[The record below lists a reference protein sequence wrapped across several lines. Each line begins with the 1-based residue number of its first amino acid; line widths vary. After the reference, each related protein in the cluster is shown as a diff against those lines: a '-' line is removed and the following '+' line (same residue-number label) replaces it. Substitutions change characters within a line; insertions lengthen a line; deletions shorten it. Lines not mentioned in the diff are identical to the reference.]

1 MSEDNNTDGHSL
13 KAWQAGVAAL
23 ASAALIA
30 PIAADQAPGANDL
43 DEIVVTARKVEER
56 LIDVPLSIAA
66 FTAEDIAAAG
76 AGSIRDIAESTP
88 GLFVS
93 SSQGRS
99 GDRISIRGINTVIP
113 TQGYVGVY
121 VDGVFVGSSSAQGV
135 ELSNLERVEIL
146 KGPQSALFGRST
158 LSGAINYITRK
169 PGREFGGEIGVTLG
183 EYGRAEVSGT
193 MSGPLSDTL
202 SFIVG
207 ARGFEVDGMYKN
219 NYDGRFN
226 IGGQQT
232 TNGTF
237 GLRWQPSDTVSV
249 YLRTVYTR
257 DSDDQVA
264 VAAQS
269 PLGNNCLVD
278 PRSARPTL
286 PLYYCGQLRISPS
299 QISLA
304 AANASIPS
312 PFNGRYT
319 ASDGEAG
326 LDRKATRTSLTVDW
340 DLGFAN
346 LTSISAYTDEK
357 QRDGFDLTYRAA
369 LTYAAVV
376 NLPAITFDR
385 QFTFE
390 DKSQELRLLGN
401 TEGRFGWLAGV
412 YYFDNSR
419 TEVAT
424 YRLPA
429 PAANAGTLSATN
441 RAVYGR
447 LEYDLTDRLS
457 LSAEGRWQ
465 KDRVNLRNPVNGL
478 NAVSETDSFLPRATV
493 DFKLND
499 DMMIYAVYAK
509 GSKPVTINTAP
520 ELPPQL
526 RFTEEEE
533 ARNLEAGFK
542 GRLFDGRL
550 QLLAAYFDIDW
561 TNQESSGI
569 CLPGE
574 CGGVATITR
583 YTANFGR
590 TGISGFE
597 VEASGELIRDWLT
610 ARIAYSNA
618 DTEIETG
625 RTNSAGEALEGILAY
640 GTTKVKPICARGG
653 AASPYCGTGESLQGA
668 TFHGLGTNIPAQPE
682 TQLSGSLT
690 LAHTL
695 GGTGLRWSAR
705 ADYVRLGKQYEGF
718 YNLAWVGPR
727 ENVNLRL
734 ALAAETWDLT
744 IWGRNVTDDDTP
756 TTILRSVAFRDDD
769 GMGPYTANSRAFAGF
784 LPDRRNFGVTFTKRF

>member
-1 MSEDNNTDGHSL
+1 MSKDKNTDGHSL

-23 ASAALIA
+23 ASTALVA

-66 FTAEDIAAAG
+66 FTADDIAASG
-76 AGSIRDIAESTP
+76 ANSIRDIAESTP

-169 PGREFGGEIGVTLG
+169 PGREFGGEIGVTVG

-269 PLGNNCLVD
+269 PLGNNCLTD

-526 RFTEEEE
+526 RFTQEEE
-533 ARNLEAGFK
+533 ARNLVFRG
-542 GRLFDGRL
+542 
-550 QLLAAYFDIDW
+550 
-561 TNQESSGI
+561 
-569 CLPGE
+569 PG
-574 CGGVATITR
+574 V
-583 YTANFGR
+583 
-590 TGISGFE
+590 
-597 VEASGELIRDWLT
+597 VL
-610 ARIAYSNA
+610 
-618 DTEIETG
+618 
-625 RTNSAGEALEGILAY
+625 
-640 GTTKVKPICARGG
+640 V
-653 AASPYCGTGESLQGA
+653 
-668 TFHGLGTNIPAQPE
+668 
-682 TQLSGSLT
+682 
-690 LAHTL
+690 
-695 GGTGLRWSAR
+695 
-705 ADYVRLGKQYEGF
+705 
-718 YNLAWVGPR
+718 
-727 ENVNLRL
+727 
-734 ALAAETWDLT
+734 
-744 IWGRNVTDDDTP
+744 
-756 TTILRSVAFRDDD
+756 
-769 GMGPYTANSRAFAGF
+769 
-784 LPDRRNFGVTFTKRF
+784 